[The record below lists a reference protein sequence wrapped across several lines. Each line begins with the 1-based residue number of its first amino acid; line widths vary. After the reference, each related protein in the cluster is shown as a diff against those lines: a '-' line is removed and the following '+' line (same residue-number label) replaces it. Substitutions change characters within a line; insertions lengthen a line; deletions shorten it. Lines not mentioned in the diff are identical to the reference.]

1 MTKQSDKA
9 TVQHKQV
16 SQQIK
21 PFLNLGKIVGKYGN
35 PVVIQGDKLLI
46 YKFCDGN
53 FYSEFNISYPSFG
66 YHIENNIPY
75 DLFKID
81 SNDSQ
86 SVFYTDNVVN
96 KIERMFNEKH
106 CYSNLVFRTNLLLSS
121 VKEIISENK
130 KIEIMVCTFSDYD
143 NLKTLTLKPWFK
155 SPYSFY
161 DYTFN
166 GLFTESIEDSETK
179 IKPKYLELA
188 LSHGYKYSKIYMGKL
203 NTPIYIYGDD
213 NEHFDVPKFRC
224 VIMNMY
230 TNDESN
236 QELAKKLNQVM
247 ELRHGLRTQ

>member
-1 MTKQSDKA
+1 MKSQSDKA
-9 TVQHKQV
+9 QASYKKI
-16 SQQIK
+16 SQKMK
-21 PFLNLGKIVGKYGN
+21 PYMGLGKIQNKSGN
-35 PVVIQGDKLLI
+35 PVVIQSDKLQT
-46 YKFCDGN
+46 YKFCDGS
-53 FYSEFNISYPSFG
+53 FYGEFTISYPDFV
-66 YHIENNIPY
+66 YDIENNVPF
-75 DLFKID
+75 DLSETNLWYK
-81 SNDSQ
+81 SL
-86 SVFYTDNVVN
+86 FYTDVVN
-96 KIERMFNEKH
+96 RSIEEKFNQKYN
-106 CYSNLVFRTNLLLSS
+106 YSSLIFRTNELLSS

-130 KIEIMVCTFSDYD
+130 KIEIMVCRFNNYENVQTITFR
-143 NLKTLTLKPWFK
+143 PWFK

-213 NEHFDVPKFRC
+213 NEHFDVPKFRS